1 MNSLK
6 PCPFCFGRA
15 VILPVPELEGEAVRA
30 QCLSCG
36 AHTQTVSFVTAGDM
50 KNAYKTVLT
59 LWNEGVIE
67 L

>member
-1 MNSLK
+1 MITLK
-6 PCPFCFGRA
+6 LCPRCGGKA
-15 VILPVPELEGEAVRA
+15 VILPRPEPDTDGVRA

-67 L
+67 